1 MRDIVKYL
9 PKYNEGNNMDLQR
22 LANFELRQIC
32 YFLLLVQ
39 AGNNFSEAA
48 KQLGIKQPPFS
59 QRIQA
64 LEKSLQTGKNTAEV
78 KLLDRSKQ
86 PAELT
91 EAGQVFLEEA
101 QLALMH
107 LERAITQAQ
116 RASRGEIGQLTIGMY
131 TSFATSILPK
141 ILSVFQKQ
149 FPDVELELREIP
161 VQKEVELLQTYQID
175 IVFHNS
181 LSLYE
186 EDSGLNCIPI
196 LQEKFMLVIPQN
208 HPLAHQSQI
217 DLSDLKNEQII
228 LPSLEAFPFYQQ
240 VITLCQQV
248 GFEPNII
255 HNIQVTGIV
264 TILSLVAAEIGVAIL
279 PEHGQVLCRE
289 DVVYRPI
296 SEPALTRQAVAVWRE
311 NDASI
316 VLQKFLNVIQDVMS
330 LPSFNL

>member
-1 MRDIVKYL
+1 MDIKH
-9 PKYNEGNNMDLQR
+9 

-39 AGNNFSEAA
+39 SGNNFSEAA

-64 LEKSLQTGKNTAEV
+64 LEKSLKAGKTTAEV

-91 EAGQVFLEEA
+91 EAGKVFLEET

-116 RASRGEIGQLTIGMY
+116 RASQGEIGHLKIGMY
-131 TSFATSILPK
+131 TSFATSILPR
-141 ILSVFQKQ
+141 ILRTFQQQ
-149 FPDVELELREIP
+149 FPQVELELQEIS
-161 VQKEVELLQTYQID
+161 VQKEVELLQNYQVD

-181 LSLYE
+181 LSVYE

-208 HPLAHQSQI
+208 HPLANLSQI
-217 DLSDLKNEQII
+217 SLSDLKNERII
-228 LPSLEAFPFYQQ
+228 LPSLEVFPFYQQ
-240 VITLCQQV
+240 VIALCQQA
-248 GFEPNII
+248 GFEPNIVQ
-255 HNIQVTGIV
+255 NIQVTGIV
-264 TILSLVAAEIGVAIL
+264 TILSLVAAEMGVAIL
-279 PEHGQVLCRE
+279 PEHGQVLYRE
-289 DVVYRPI
+289 DITYRPI
-296 SEPALTRQAVAVWRE
+296 LEPSLTRQAVAVWRQ
-311 NDASI
+311 NDSSI
-316 VLQKFLNVIQDVMS
+316 ILQQFLNVIQDVMS
-330 LPSFNL
+330 LPSFSF